1 MLPSLNIDV
10 NNGNDHL
17 EKKKKKEMHLGF
29 ATGQEL
35 RTILRKDI
43 GTWKG
48 EREGKVGNS

>member
-10 NNGNDHL
+10 NNGNDNL
-17 EKKKKKEMHLGF
+17 EKKKKKKEMHLGF

-43 GTWKG
+43 GT
-48 EREGKVGNS
+48 

>member
-1 MLPSLNIDV
+1 MPSLNIDV
-10 NNGNDHL
+10 NNGNNHL
-17 EKKKKKEMHLGF
+17 EKKKEMHLGF

-48 EREGKVGNS
+48 EGEGKVGNS

>member
-17 EKKKKKEMHLGF
+17 EKKKKEMHLGF

-43 GTWKG
+43 GT
-48 EREGKVGNS
+48 